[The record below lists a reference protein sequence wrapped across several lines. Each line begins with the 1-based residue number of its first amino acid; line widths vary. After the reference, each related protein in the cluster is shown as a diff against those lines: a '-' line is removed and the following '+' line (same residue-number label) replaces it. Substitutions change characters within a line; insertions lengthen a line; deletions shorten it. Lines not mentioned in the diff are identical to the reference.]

1 MRKRYST
8 SNKKL
13 PTAIILLL
21 FLCLASQAE
30 EQDKETNITCY
41 AAKNKW
47 ICASDSQQQEA
58 ESKANLFSQGEV
70 ETSDV
75 VIKPLNLPK
84 FSSKPQSH
92 HPSKKKSQIKQP
104 QQTNNRPSEN
114 NPQKTVKQIN
124 HTQVAPSNQYQNY
137 WTYQLIGVS
146 TENNALKYVSK
157 NNFSQGKI
165 HVIKTHHNSM
175 DWWIVTF
182 GLYRNKQAAIN
193 DRDNLPSTHAK
204 PWLRPLKNTEIIEI
218 ISTD

>member
-13 PTAIILLL
+13 PTAIIFLL
-21 FLCLASQAE
+21 FLCLASLAK
-30 EQDKETNITCY
+30 EQNKETNITCY

-58 ESKANLFSQGEV
+58 ESKANLFSQSEV

-92 HPSKKKSQIKQP
+92 HPSKKKSQ
-104 QQTNNRPSEN
+104 QTNNRPSEN

-124 HTQVAPSNQYQNY
+124 HTQVTPSNQYQNY

-146 TENNALKYVSK
+146 TKNNALKYVSK
-157 NNFSQGKI
+157 NNFSQDKI
-165 HVIKTHHNSM
+165 QVIKTRHNSM